1 MAKFYCYST
10 AQSLSRPEDYWLPTS
25 ASFGISLR
33 FHSTSVSCRRP
44 YIRHHR
50 LARQVQAPA
59 VRVVSLPLFL
69 SLLLFIVAP
78 RLISFLFY
86 FLFNI
91 IAMCAKAR
99 FSSVLLYLQNRTLS
113 PTCHPLLFQQLTLL
127 ISTSSP
133 SAHKHT
139 NTLFFLSAIFTN
151 YLLKIMWTFK
161 QIVFIS

>member
-113 PTCHPLLFQQLTLL
+113 PLSTAYIIDINKLTQRAQ
-127 ISTSSP
+127 T
-133 SAHKHT
+133 HKHT
-139 NTLFFLSAIFTN
+139 IFL
-151 YLLKIMWTFK
+151 
-161 QIVFIS
+161 ISNIHKLSSENNVNL